1 MRGAGELYRLEGI
14 AFIPVVAESLVGLH
28 STVVGQLRRLAWGVS
43 MKTGKEEGIAFNH
56 LLSRVSMTLMKGLC
70 SMMLN
75 RN

>member
-1 MRGAGELYRLEGI
+1 
-14 AFIPVVAESLVGLH
+14 
-28 STVVGQLRRLAWGVS
+28 
-43 MKTGKEEGIAFNH
+43 MKTREEEGIAFNH